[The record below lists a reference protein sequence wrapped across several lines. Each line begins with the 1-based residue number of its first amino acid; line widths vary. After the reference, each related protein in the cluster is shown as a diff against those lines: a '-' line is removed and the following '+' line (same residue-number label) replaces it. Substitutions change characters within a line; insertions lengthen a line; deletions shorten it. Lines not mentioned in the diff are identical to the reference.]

1 MKGRTAV
8 GRLAMAAAA
17 RVQVME
23 INWSRS
29 NRVDKCGCILINI
42 IEL

>member
-8 GRLAMAAAA
+8 GRLA
-17 RVQVME
+17 RRLLPGPGDGDL
-23 INWSRS
+23 NLSRS